1 MSNNPF
7 ADLQPRLT
15 ALTHG
20 LSGSP
25 IRAQQALVTF
35 LFSAA
40 QAQFGFSR
48 GLAEDMTEA
57 FKTNPPTNPT
67 GAIKT
72 LVSRWHD
79 RSEHAIA
86 DFRRLSDDLRNSLYE
101 SVAQPLT
108 QASEVAAEAAEKAA
122 ESTKTASPTALS
134 AKTSAK
140 P

>member
-1 MSNNPF
+1 MSTNPF

-15 ALTHG
+15 ALTQG
-20 LSGSP
+20 MSGNSM
-25 IRAQQALVTF
+25 RAQQALVTF

-57 FKTNPPTNPT
+57 FKANPTTNPAA
-67 GAIKT
+67 AIQT
-72 LVSRWHD
+72 VVNRWHD
-79 RSEHAIA
+79 RSEQAITE
-86 DFRRLSDDLRNSLYE
+86 FRHISDELRNNLYE
-101 SVAQPLT
+101 SVAQPLA
-108 QASEVAAEAAEKAA
+108 QISAAASEATEKVTEAVKAA
-122 ESTKTASPTALS
+122 SPVAPS